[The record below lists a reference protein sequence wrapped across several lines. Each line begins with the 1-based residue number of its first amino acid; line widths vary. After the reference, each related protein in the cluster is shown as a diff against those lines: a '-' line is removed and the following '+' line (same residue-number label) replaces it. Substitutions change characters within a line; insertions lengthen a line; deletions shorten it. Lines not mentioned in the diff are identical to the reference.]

1 MIYHCLESSADTTA
15 QRCMDLIARRAPEMM
30 RCGGGGLSTD
40 GAMIKLTPAKRRLIV
55 ELRRAK
61 WRTIDIAKHVDCAQ
75 PTVSRVCREA
85 GIVSR
90 VRRVAPAELDRMRRL
105 RGAGWTYGE
114 IAVEVGFSLST
125 VQANLRGL
133 RAGQRVR
140 EAEILA

>member
-1 MIYHCLESSADTTA
+1 MISHLFDSDTTA
-15 QRCMDLIARRAPEMM
+15 QRCLDLIARHAPRLM

-40 GAMIKLTPAKRRLIV
+40 GAMIKLTPERRRTIV
-55 ELRRAK
+55 ALRRSG
-61 WRTIDIAKHVDCAQ
+61 WRTRDIAKRVVCAQ

-85 GIVSR
+85 GLVFR
-90 VRRVAPAELDRMRRL
+90 VRRVEPEELDRMRRL